1 MLAVLV
7 SASGALLAWA
17 PTAGELP
24 TPPASSTVRELPAWD
39 APPAEPYRWSAT
51 ALDFVNANDPSE
63 KLTKLQFRWL
73 YTLAEQV
80 ALDVAEKTHPDATV
94 RSTLSILR
102 QSLAEAT
109 EIDRTDPRTVQ
120 GVQFHASLGLIAP
133 ARVAEILE
141 GAVGNV

>member
-1 MLAVLV
+1 MLAVLI

-24 TPPASSTVRELPAWD
+24 TPPASSTVREFPEWD
-39 APPAEPYRWSAT
+39 TPPASPYVWSAV
-51 ALDFVNANDPSE
+51 ALAFVVPAAARE
-63 KLTKLQFRWL
+63 TLTRLQFRWR

-80 ALDVAEKTHPDATV
+80 ALDVAEKTHADATV

-120 GVQFHASLGLIAP
+120 GVQYHAALGLIAP
-133 ARVAEILE
+133 SRVTEILT
-141 GAVGNV
+141 GAVSV